1 MSLEP
6 GAVRRFELR
15 GVNAYLV
22 DDHGVLTLVDAGT
35 PLDGDRMRAMLDRAG
50 LSPGDIERVLLT
62 HYDVDHVGALGSLGL
77 DEETPIYVAEP
88 DAAYLQGEVVP
99 LLTNA
104 KGVIQRL
111 TAPFATVPENEV
123 RLVADGDSVG
133 EFDVY
138 RTPGHTPGHVCYH
151 HDAHEAA
158 FLGDLVRE
166 SDGALELLPRFVNYD
181 TDQNA
186 ESVREFAER
195 VPPFEAACV
204 GHGHPL
210 PRDGYG
216 ALRRL
221 ADRLA

>member
-6 GAVRRFELR
+6 GAVRRFDLR

-22 DDHGVLTLVDAGT
+22 DDGGTLTLVDAGT
-35 PLDGDRMRAMLDRAG
+35 PLDADRMRAMLDRAG
-50 LSPGDIERVLLT
+50 LSPADVERVLLT
-62 HYDVDHVGALGSLGL
+62 HYDVDHAGTLDSLEL
-77 DEETPIYVAEP
+77 SDDAPIYVAEP
-88 DAAYLQGEVVP
+88 DAAYLRGEVVP

-104 KGVIQRL
+104 KGVLQRL
-111 TAPFATVPENEV
+111 TAPFVGVPDNEV
-123 RLVADGDSVG
+123 RLLADGDSVG
-133 EFDVY
+133 GFDVY
-138 RTPGHTPGHVCYH
+138 LTPGHTPGHACYH
-151 HDAHEAA
+151 HDDHEAA

-166 SDGALELLPRFVNYD
+166 SGGALELLPRFMNYD
-181 TDQNA
+181 THQNA
-186 ESVREFAER
+186 ESVREFVER

-221 ADRLA
+221 ADRLT